1 MEEAIKN
8 VYYGNLLTESDLR
21 SFIEDLGNPD
31 MAKECIVDNLVDLL
45 SDSIEEIASD
55 LMEVIKNFS

>member
-21 SFIEDLGNPD
+21 SFIDDLGNPD
-31 MAKECIVDNLVDLL
+31 ITRECIVDNLIDLL

-55 LMEVIKNFS
+55 LVEVIKNFS